1 MSSAH
6 DADQSFHKLLL
17 FLFQKLLVLYL
28 YKDERQYVCNGSTL
42 YFEKHVHLF
51 PGQSFN
57 KYEFETGAKV
67 NMDLY

>member
-1 MSSAH
+1 MSSVH

-17 FLFQKLLVLYL
+17 FCFKNCCYL
-28 YKDERQYVCNGSTL
+28 YKDEREYVCNGSSL
-42 YFEKHVHLF
+42 YFEKHVHFF

>member
-1 MSSAH
+1 MNANM
-6 DADQSFHKLLL
+6 
-17 FLFQKLLVLYL
+17 
-28 YKDERQYVCNGSTL
+28 YVCNGSSL